1 MGEVHVNRLT
11 SFDPNSIVAT
21 LTPELVVDC
30 QGGSF
35 FASNSSLVLVDV
47 VARISNCVFLQFPEI
62 SADWD
67 VSTYGYRLPGVLIW
81 RSAVTFTHCTF
92 TSPTISLGG
101 GGISMQHSIVQCRSC
116 VFSKLSSDFGGAIS
130 IGGLAVRAGGIAHW
144 GADAFSMS
152 SRQGYMYLIDS
163 SAATCRSRN
172 SGGVMSVALGHL
184 VYIFNSDLARS
195 SARNYGGLIHSES
208 GGSVVLLSSSITS
221 ASARIGGCISIFSG
235 SVFMVNTTLSACS
248 ALRGGGAVSLVPAI
262 TAHPLFRDAQGDLL
276 DGQVKGARLQTSVG
290 LHSSFIA
297 YVFTPNI
304 KTVFFY
310 CATPLQVRLHCEQ
323 PLRAGYHVRAGRW
336 CCHADEGWGQ
346 GCVREV

>member
-1 MGEVHVNRLT
+1 M
-11 SFDPNSIVAT
+11 
-21 LTPELVVDC
+21 
-30 QGGSF
+30 
-35 FASNSSLVLVDV
+35 
-47 VARISNCVFLQFPEI
+47 
-62 SADWD
+62 
-67 VSTYGYRLPGVLIW
+67 
-81 RSAVTFTHCTF
+81 
-92 TSPTISLGG
+92 
-101 GGISMQHSIVQCRSC
+101 
-116 VFSKLSSDFGGAIS
+116 
-130 IGGLAVRAGGIAHW
+130 RAGGIAHW

-172 SGGVMSVALGHL
+172 SGGVMSIALGHL

-276 DGQVKGARLQTSVG
+276 DGQVKGSRLQTSVG

-304 KTVFFY
+304 STVFFY
-310 CATPLQVRLHCEQ
+310 CATPLQVRVHCE
-323 PLRAGYHVRAGRW
+323 
-336 CCHADEGWGQ
+336 
-346 GCVREV
+346 